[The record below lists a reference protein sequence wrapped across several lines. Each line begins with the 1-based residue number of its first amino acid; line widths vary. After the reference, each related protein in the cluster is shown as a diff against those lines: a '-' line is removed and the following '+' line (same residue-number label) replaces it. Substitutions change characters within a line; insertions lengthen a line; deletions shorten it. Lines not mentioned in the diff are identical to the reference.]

1 MNTLKINTMENL
13 DFVDAYMN
21 PMGEITI
28 VLE

>member
-1 MNTLKINTMENL
+1 MNTLKIHSMENL

-28 VLE
+28 ALK